1 MTYEFVKTSNDNGI
15 IRITL
20 NRPPLNVLTIPM
32 MEELISAFLWADQEA
47 GSVVVLDAEGKAF
60 SAGVDVLD
68 HTADKVDKMIE
79 VFDGIFAAMDAIAK
93 PIIGVVNGAALG
105 GGYELVLF
113 CDLVVASEK
122 AKLGQPEIQVGVFP
136 PLACYML
143 PRLLSWP
150 RAMELL
156 LSGDV
161 IGADRAEQMGLVNK
175 VLPAEGFA
183 EGVEQFI
190 KKFSGL
196 SPVVLAMTKKA
207 ARGGL
212 GKDFAGGL
220 KVIDHIYLKE
230 LMKTKDAVEGLQA
243 FLEKRPPV
251 WEGK

>member
-1 MTYEFVKTSNDNGI
+1 MTYESVKTSNENGI

-32 MEELISAFLWADQEA
+32 MEELISAFLWARQEA
-47 GSVVVLDAEGKAF
+47 GSVVVLDAAGKAF

-79 VFDGIFAAMDAIAK
+79 VFDGIFEAMYEIEK
-93 PIIGVVNGAALG
+93 PIVAVVNGAALG

-113 CDLVVASEK
+113 CDMVVASEK

-161 IGADRAEQMGLVNK
+161 IGAERAEQLGLVNK

-183 EGVEQFI
+183 EEVEQFI
-190 KKFSGL
+190 KKFSSL

-207 ARGGL
+207 ARSGL
-212 GKDFAGGL
+212 NKDFASGL
-220 KVIDHIYLKE
+220 KAIDHIYLKE

>member
-1 MTYEFVKTSNDNGI
+1 MSYEFVKTSNENGI
-15 IRITL
+15 IRVTL

-32 MEELISAFLWADQEA
+32 MEELISAFKWAGQET
-47 GSVVVLDAEGKAF
+47 GSLVVLDAEGKAF

-68 HTADKVDKMIE
+68 HTADKVDRMIE
-79 VFDGIFAAMDAIAK
+79 VFDGIFEVMYEIEK
-93 PIIGVVNGAALG
+93 PIVAVVNGAALG

-150 RAMELL
+150 KAMELL

-161 IGADRAEQMGLVNK
+161 IGAAQAEQMGLVNK
-175 VLPAEGFA
+175 VLPAEGFS
-183 EGVEQFI
+183 EGAEQFI
-190 KKFSGL
+190 KKFSSL

-207 ARGGL
+207 ARAGL
-212 GKDFAGGL
+212 GKDFASGM
-220 KVIDHIYLKE
+220 KVIDQIYLKE
-230 LMKTKDAVEGLQA
+230 LMKTKDAIEGLQA